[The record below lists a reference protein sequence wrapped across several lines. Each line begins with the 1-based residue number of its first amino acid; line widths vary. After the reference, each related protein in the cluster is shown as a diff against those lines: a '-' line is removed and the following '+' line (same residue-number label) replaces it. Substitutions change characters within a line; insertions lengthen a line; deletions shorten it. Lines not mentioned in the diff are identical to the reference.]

1 MSKPERFLSRWSRR
15 KLEALRASPD
25 ATPSAAAAPAAS
37 SLPVAAEPAQSTV
50 VATSPPAELP
60 PVESLT
66 FDSDFTAFLRPGV
79 DPTVKSAALKQ
90 LFSDPRFNVMDGL
103 DVYIDD
109 YSKADPIP
117 PDMLAE
123 LMERFELAGSEPSAP
138 VRAAER
144 DGASEPESPAPT
156 TMPRGDASAGQ
167 DPAGAHENED
177 ADGEPASDAQFE
189 AAEGENAPFA
199 PSPARIPAD
208 PASGNES
215 R

>member
-1 MSKPERFLSRWSRR
+1 MKRVGAERFSLARWSRR
-15 KLEALRASPD
+15 KLESAAAKPPSPVAPALPAQP
-25 ATPSAAAAPAAS
+25 PSAAAAPI
-37 SLPVAAEPAQSTV
+37 
-50 VATSPPAELP
+50 ELP

-167 DPAGAHENED
+167 DPAGARENED

-199 PSPARIPAD
+199 PSPARIHAD